1 MDQGDGDF
9 ERRSRNMRRCVEIQ
23 VKGLRLRGT
32 FHPPTT
38 RQDSLQSQE
47 TVAGKTGVLLFNS
60 GFLPRSAQGDLLA
73 HLADRIAAAGFP
85 AFRFDLPG
93 LGDSEGN
100 LPEDA
105 VTFVRS
111 VEKGNFAPYASSLA
125 AKLVRLHGLE
135 KVVVGGL
142 CGGGITALF
151 GAAASK
157 GSRIG
162 GVLML
167 DPIFNLVQVQEPQS
181 QKKSRASRWKESC
194 LIRMKAVYEELR
206 IWILSQPL
214 SAPLQKIYGRMKA
227 ARNSRRTTG
236 ARPLSQS
243 LPKEANLKLIQS
255 FERLLAAHLPMLV
268 ITAQNP
274 RRVGES
280 FDYLEFILKNGRGR
294 VDCRKIEGTNHS
306 FLEGNGPK
314 AVQEVTDEWLKT
326 NFAAGQSARLQSVK
340 ETARGKTMEMALSIE

>member
-1 MDQGDGDF
+1 
-9 ERRSRNMRRCVEIQ
+9 MRRCVEIQ

-32 FHPPTT
+32 FHQPST
-38 RQDSLQSQE
+38 QQGSLQSRE
-47 TVAGKTGVLLFNS
+47 TAVEKTGVLLFNS

-73 HLADRIAAAGFP
+73 HLADRTAAAGFP

-93 LGDSEGN
+93 LGDSEGD

-111 VEKGNFAPYASSLA
+111 VERGNFAPYASSLA

-135 KVVVGGL
+135 KIVVGGL

-157 GSRIG
+157 GGRIG

-167 DPIFNLVQVQEPQS
+167 DPIFNLVQVQEPQL
-181 QKKSRASRWKESC
+181 QKNIRASRWKESW

-206 IWILSQPL
+206 IWILSQRM

-227 ARNSRRTTG
+227 ARNARRTTG
-236 ARPLSQS
+236 IRPLSQG
-243 LPKEANLKLIQS
+243 LPKEANLKLIQC
-255 FERLLAAHLPMLV
+255 FERLMAARLPMLV
-268 ITAQNP
+268 ITAQDP
-274 RRVGES
+274 RRTGDS
-280 FDYLEFILKNGRGR
+280 FDYLEYILRNDRSR
-294 VDCRKIEGTNHS
+294 VDCQKIEGTNHS
-306 FLEGNGPK
+306 FLERNGPK
-314 AVQEVTDEWLKT
+314 AVQEVTDEWLKA
-326 NFAAGQSARLQSVK
+326 NFAADLSAWPQSVK
-340 ETARGKTMEMALSIE
+340 ETAREKTMERALSIE

>member
-1 MDQGDGDF
+1 
-9 ERRSRNMRRCVEIQ
+9 MRRCVEIQ
-23 VKGLRLRGT
+23 VEGLRLRGT
-32 FHPPTT
+32 FHQPST
-38 RQDSLQSQE
+38 RQGSMPAPEPDVE
-47 TVAGKTGVLLFNS
+47 KTGVLLFNS

-93 LGDSEGN
+93 LGDSEGD

-125 AKLVRLHGLE
+125 ARLVGLHGLE
-135 KVVVGGL
+135 KIIVGGL

-167 DPIFNLVQVQEPQS
+167 DPIFNLVQVQESQS
-181 QKKSRASRWKESC
+181 WKKSRAARWKESW

-206 IWILSQPL
+206 IWILSQRL

-227 ARNSRRTTG
+227 ARNSRQPTSV
-236 ARPLSQS
+236 RPLSQD
-243 LPKEANLKLIQS
+243 LPKEANLKLVQS
-255 FERLLAAHLPMLV
+255 FERLLAAKLPMLV
-268 ITAQNP
+268 ITALDP
-274 RRVGES
+274 RRAGDS

-314 AVQEVTDEWLKT
+314 AVQEVADEWLKA
-326 NFAAGQSARLQSVK
+326 NFAADLSARSQSVK
-340 ETARGKTMEMALSIE
+340 ETARGKTMDLALSIE

>member
-1 MDQGDGDF
+1 
-9 ERRSRNMRRCVEIQ
+9 MRRCVEIQ
-23 VKGLRLRGT
+23 VKGLRLWGT
-32 FHPPTT
+32 FHQPST
-38 RQDSLQSQE
+38 RQGSLQSSE
-47 TVAGKTGVLLFNS
+47 TDAEKTGILLFNS

-93 LGDSEGN
+93 LGDSEGD

-111 VEKGNFAPYASSLA
+111 VEKGVLAPFASALA
-125 AKLVRLHGLE
+125 AKLVRVHGLE
-135 KVVVGGL
+135 KIIVGGL

-167 DPIFNLVQVQEPQS
+167 DPIFNLVQVQEPQL
-181 QKKSRASRWKESC
+181 QQKSRAARWKESW
-194 LIRMKAVYEELR
+194 LIRLKAVYEELR
-206 IWILSQPL
+206 VWILSQRL
-214 SAPLQKIYGRMKA
+214 SAPLQKIYGRLKA
-227 ARNSRRTTG
+227 ARNSHRPIRG
-236 ARPLSQS
+236 RPLLQG
-243 LPKEANLKLIQS
+243 LPKEANLKLIQR
-255 FERLLAAHLPMLV
+255 FERLMATKLPMLV
-268 ITAQNP
+268 ITAQDP
-274 RRVGES
+274 RRAGDS
-280 FDYLEFILKNGRGR
+280 FDYLEYILRNGRGR

-314 AVQEVTDEWLKT
+314 AVRELTNEWLKA
-326 NFAAGQSARLQSVK
+326 NFAASLSPRPQSVK

>member
-1 MDQGDGDF
+1 
-9 ERRSRNMRRCVEIQ
+9 MRRCVEIQ
-23 VKGLRLRGT
+23 VEGLRLRGT
-32 FHPPTT
+32 FHQPSTRPGSLTT
-38 RQDSLQSQE
+38 SEPDAE
-47 TVAGKTGVLLFNS
+47 KTGILLFNS

-73 HLADRIAAAGFP
+73 HLADKIAAAGFP

-93 LGDSEGN
+93 LGDSEGD

-111 VEKGNFAPYASSLA
+111 VERGVLGPYASALA
-125 AKLVRLHGLE
+125 AKLVRVHGLE
-135 KVVVGGL
+135 KIIVGGL

-157 GSRIG
+157 SKGNRIG

-167 DPIFNLVQVQEPQS
+167 DPIFNLVQVQELQS
-181 QKKSRASRWKESC
+181 KKKSRASRWKESW

-206 IWILSQPL
+206 ISILSQRL
-214 SAPLQKIYGRMKA
+214 SAPLQKIYSRMKA
-227 ARNSRRTTG
+227 ARNSHRPTG

-243 LPKEANLKLIQS
+243 LPKEANLKLIRN
-255 FERLLAAHLPMLV
+255 FERLMTTRLPMLV
-268 ITAQNP
+268 INAQDP
-274 RRVGES
+274 RRAGDS
-280 FDYLEFILKNGRGR
+280 FDYLEYILRNDRGR

-314 AVQEVTDEWLKT
+314 AVQEVTDEWLKA
-326 NFAAGQSARLQSVK
+326 NFAAGRSTRPQSVK

>member
-1 MDQGDGDF
+1 
-9 ERRSRNMRRCVEIQ
+9 MRRCVEIQ
-23 VKGLRLRGT
+23 VEGLRLRGT
-32 FHPPTT
+32 FHQPST
-38 RQDSLQSQE
+38 RQGSMPAPEPDVE
-47 TVAGKTGVLLFNS
+47 KTGVLLFNS

-93 LGDSEGN
+93 LGDSEGD

-125 AKLVRLHGLE
+125 ARLVGLHGLE
-135 KVVVGGL
+135 KIIVGGL

-167 DPIFNLVQVQEPQS
+167 DPIFNLVQVQESQS
-181 QKKSRASRWKESC
+181 WKKSRAARWKESW

-206 IWILSQPL
+206 IPDPFATVERALAKNLRPDESGAELTPANQRPSVVTGPSQ
-214 SAPLQKIYGRMKA
+214 R
-227 ARNSRRTTG
+227 
-236 ARPLSQS
+236 
-243 LPKEANLKLIQS
+243 
-255 FERLLAAHLPMLV
+255 
-268 ITAQNP
+268 
-274 RRVGES
+274 GEPEIGS
-280 FDYLEFILKNGRGR
+280 EF
-294 VDCRKIEGTNHS
+294 
-306 FLEGNGPK
+306 
-314 AVQEVTDEWLKT
+314 
-326 NFAAGQSARLQSVK
+326 
-340 ETARGKTMEMALSIE
+340 